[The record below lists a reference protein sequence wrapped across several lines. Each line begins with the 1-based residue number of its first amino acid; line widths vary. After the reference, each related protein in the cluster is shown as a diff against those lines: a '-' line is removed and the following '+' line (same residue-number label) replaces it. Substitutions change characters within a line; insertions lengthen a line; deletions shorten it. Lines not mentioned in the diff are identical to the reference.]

1 MGGESKD
8 HFDLK
13 RLKCDDYGI
22 PQDISK
28 RYFVFAWQRSVQDHL
43 AIFSFISLH
52 GRFAFEY
59 ACQLSWILSMT
70 LKISNGEGRSF
81 RKESQRNLLQKESK
95 RYCSFCVMW
104 NQVLII
110 AGDTGCGKSTQV
122 PQYLLQNGYA
132 GIACTQPR
140 RIACTALARRVAYET
155 LNAYGSEVAYQIRFE
170 TTKSKRTK
178 MLFLTEGLLLRQM
191 ENDSLLQQYNVPGRL
206 FPIQLRYHPIKQY
219 IPDNE
224 KKSHKIDPEPYVR
237 ILELIDK
244 QFPCTERGD
253 ALVFLNG
260 VAEITTVAEAKGTLR
275 RTQRG
280 VGVSLCCQ
288 QSAEFPPYY
297 ISQFCSDVVA
307 VLASRT
313 ALGQC
318 LGKDCVFFCFIAST
332 LSVDE
337 QDKVFDVA
345 PPNVNLIK
353 HETGSGTQKLSEFWV
368 SKASA
373 DQRKGRAGRTG
384 PGICY
389 RLYSE
394 EQYNKMDDFTT
405 SEINRVSL
413 QEMAL
418 RMISLNLGLDPRTFP
433 FIERPEEEKLN
444 EALNIL
450 KFQGVLY
457 PDRDNQ
463 LTALG
468 STIAKLPV
476 DVAIAKMLVLGCVVD
491 HVEVILTVAAGLS
504 VQSPF
509 TNRSYREL
517 DVVQR
522 REGLTNSMG
531 DPFTLIE
538 IFREWMLQ
546 KCTVG
551 KARRWALENGI
562 DEHRMYEISKLR
574 FQYRQILE
582 DAGLIERPDAHEL
595 GEDDSRQRRIDQ
607 GDKKK
612 LLDMKREARNQ
623 EKTRKVLRADKHFDS
638 ILNDVEEEDLE
649 NEKDPMK
656 ADVKT
661 VEFLLSYKQRDVE
674 KIRRTHK
681 LRRKDAEVIR
691 IIIAAG
697 LYPNYTF
704 PDPLNKYQV
713 RSSIEERSRSRIICG
728 LMIFIFS
735 MARKCLCILEWKPF
749 TLIHPNSTMAQYHA
763 ETLEPHADS
772 EGRSVR
778 HKILFYGLLLETT
791 KPYICN
797 VLPLPAL
804 NLLLFAKK
812 VICDDWKSVL
822 VDEFVE
828 MTFSRESHCKEILQ
842 ITIQIRMELNRG
854 KCLQRKLYGQDFSA
868 RVLTD
873 LINRLAY
880 QLCEGDIEIS
890 MKRMAHP
897 SRNLEDVGFF
907 TPDGEIELEME
918 DPVIDQSVKVET
930 VEDEDGA
937 ESAEGMVRILFL
949 STRRTRRLQAG
960 MFARSVTML
969 SKKERKPTY
978 YELLQQRMRE
988 REAAVGDDQAQEK
1001 KPRLELIS
1009 WE

>member
-1 MGGESKD
+1 
-8 HFDLK
+8 
-13 RLKCDDYGI
+13 
-22 PQDISK
+22 
-28 RYFVFAWQRSVQDHL
+28 
-43 AIFSFISLH
+43 
-52 GRFAFEY
+52 
-59 ACQLSWILSMT
+59 
-70 LKISNGEGRSF
+70 
-81 RKESQRNLLQKESK
+81 
-95 RYCSFCVMW
+95 
-104 NQVLII
+104 
-110 AGDTGCGKSTQV
+110 
-122 PQYLLQNGYA
+122 
-132 GIACTQPR
+132 
-140 RIACTALARRVAYET
+140 
-155 LNAYGSEVAYQIRFE
+155 
-170 TTKSKRTK
+170 
-178 MLFLTEGLLLRQM
+178 
-191 ENDSLLQQYNVPGRL
+191 
-206 FPIQLRYHPIKQY
+206 
-219 IPDNE
+219 
-224 KKSHKIDPEPYVR
+224 
-237 ILELIDK
+237 
-244 QFPCTERGD
+244 
-253 ALVFLNG
+253 
-260 VAEITTVAEAKGTLR
+260 
-275 RTQRG
+275 
-280 VGVSLCCQ
+280 
-288 QSAEFPPYY
+288 
-297 ISQFCSDVVA
+297 
-307 VLASRT
+307 
-313 ALGQC
+313 
-318 LGKDCVFFCFIAST
+318 
-332 LSVDE
+332 LSV
-337 QDKVFDVA
+337 
-345 PPNVNLIK
+345 
-353 HETGSGTQKLSEFWV
+353 
-368 SKASA
+368 
-373 DQRKGRAGRTG
+373 
-384 PGICY
+384 
-389 RLYSE
+389 
-394 EQYNKMDDFTT
+394 
-405 SEINRVSL
+405 
-413 QEMAL
+413 
-418 RMISLNLGLDPRTFP
+418 DPRTFP

-517 DVVQR
+517 EVVQR

-538 IFREWMLQ
+538 IFRSVSLRVTFTYVGFGPLAICYCGDQILYREWMLQ

-638 ILNDVEEEDLE
+638 ILNDVEEEDLGS
-649 NEKDPMK
+649 
-656 ADVKT
+656 
-661 VEFLLSYKQRDVE
+661 LSQCIV
-674 KIRRTHK
+674 
-681 LRRKDAEVIR
+681 A
-691 IIIAAG
+691 
-697 LYPNYTF
+697 
-704 PDPLNKYQV
+704 
-713 RSSIEERSRSRIICG
+713 IE
-728 LMIFIFS
+728 
-735 MARKCLCILEWKPF
+735 AW
-749 TLIHPNSTMAQYHA
+749 QW

-890 MKRMAHP
+890 DR
-897 SRNLEDVGFF
+897 
-907 TPDGEIELEME
+907 ELEME

-930 VEDEDGA
+930 VEDEHGA
-937 ESAEGMVRILFL
+937 ESAEGTKTTRSSAMDLL
-949 STRRTRRLQAG
+949 SVSDEA
-960 MFARSVTML
+960 V
-969 SKKERKPTY
+969 KKERKPTY

-988 REAAVGDDQAQEK
+988 REATVGDEQAQEK
-1001 KPRLELIS
+1001 TSIGLIS